1 MRRILSTIIVL
12 VFSLGFILGADKSY
26 AQGAAVSFQIFYDQ
40 LSPYGSWVNYNQYG
54 YVWIPTRVSQGF
66 RPYGS
71 SGQWVYTP
79 DGWTWVSDYSWG
91 WAPFHYG
98 NWFYDDAYGWMWA
111 PGYEWAPAWVT
122 WGEYGDN
129 YGWAPIAPRIQI
141 GVAWNTYRPPVYC
154 WTFVPRNYMGRPN
167 MNTRYVHYNTRTTI
181 VNNITVINNINSG
194 GGRPQYMRGPQASS
208 VERYTHSTVRP
219 VNIRESARPGR
230 AQVQNGQVTIYRPAV
245 NRAASPKP
253 PAPSR
258 VQSLQKVK
266 PATLPGYNRNVRRP
280 AQPASANR
288 TSAPANQP
296 VRPAPNNGTVQPRT
310 ARAATT
316 NPQPARPSGR
326 ERIPKPAPN
335 QRSETPAPQPQNTRP
350 VAPRRN
356 TNPVPHQQ
364 QQTPRTAPQEPRPA
378 PQHQTPRP
386 APQHQT
392 PRPAPRQMPQQ
403 QTRPAPQSPRP
414 APAAQPESKP
424 ARPDGPDRR

>member
-1 MRRILSTIIVL
+1 MRKILSIIIVL
-12 VFSLGFILGADKSY
+12 LFSLGFILKADKTY

-54 YVWIPTRVSQGF
+54 YVWIPTRVSRGF

-98 NWFYDDAYGWMWA
+98 NWFYDNAYGWMWA

-129 YGWAPIAPRIQI
+129 YGWAPIAPSIQI

-154 WTFVPRNYMGRPN
+154 WTFVPRNYMGRPG
-167 MNTRYVHYNTRTTI
+167 MNTRYVHYNSRTTI

-194 GGRPQYMRGPQASS
+194 GGRPQYMRGPQVSS

-245 NRAASPKP
+245 NRAVSPKP

-266 PATLPGYNRNVRRP
+266 PANLPGYNRNVRRP
-280 AQPASANR
+280 SNGNR
-288 TSAPANQP
+288 PSTPAPARQP
-296 VRPAPNNGTVQPRT
+296 VKPAPNGGTVQPQAERP
-310 ARAATT
+310 ATRHT
-316 NPQPARPSGR
+316 QP
-326 ERIPKPAPN
+326 EVPAN
-335 QRSETPAPQPQNTRP
+335 QQR
-350 VAPRRN
+350 APRPQSHQQSAEPVRHPQ
-356 TNPVPHQQ
+356 TGRPAQQQRAPRPAQDHAPRQVPHQQ
-364 QQTPRTAPQEPRPA
+364 TERTAPQQHAPRP
-378 PQHQTPRP
+378 PRQTPRP
-386 APQHQT
+386 APAE
-392 PRPAPRQMPQQ
+392 RPGE
-403 QTRPAPQSPRP
+403 
-414 APAAQPESKP
+414 PE
-424 ARPDGPDRR
+424 RR